1 MKKRPKC
8 KRCSKLILG
17 NISIDTY
24 RRQVGRRVIE
34 QVDCYC
40 SSCFRQ
46 LNIERS
52 WNVYRNQKTA
62 TKKSNNR

>member
-1 MKKRPKC
+1 MKKRPNC
-8 KRCSKLILG
+8 KRCSRPILG

-24 RRQVGRRVIE
+24 RRQVGRRAIK

-40 SSCFRQ
+40 GSCFRQ

-52 WNVYRNQKTA
+52 WNVYRNKKA
-62 TKKSNNR
+62 TLKGPNNR